1 MSAKINDCHQ
11 PRFRAAYMAVREL
24 NISKEAFAEALDL
37 SLSAVQ
43 QKISLCS
50 LPSHSHSTEEQ
61 ALKAEKL
68 LSDLL
73 EMKAGGARVLLIEE
87 PLSTTS
93 DSSKKASTSGS
104 YAAISSTLVKPVKTK
119 SKRFLTQIEA
129 QNIDGFDPEKF
140 KNYEITGKDGE
151 LIATILSAPTY
162 NQGEARWEAL
172 ASIQGM
178 LAIIEISLY
187 QL

>member
-11 PRFRAAYMAVREL
+11 LRFRAAYMAVREF

-37 SLSAVQ
+37 SVSAVQ
-43 QKISLCS
+43 QKISDCS
-50 LPSHSHSTEEQ
+50 LPSHLHSTEEQ

-68 LSDLL
+68 LADLL
-73 EMKAGGARVLLIEE
+73 EMKVGN

-93 DSSKKASTSGS
+93 NSNKKASTSGS
-104 YAAISSTLVKPVKTK
+104 SAAISSTLVKPVKTK